1 MTELSKPA
9 VADIAVFLPDA
20 TLDNDEVAARFGIER
35 DFLDTKLG
43 IEKRHIA
50 AADEAVSDMAV
61 AAAETLL
68 GRSGVPRGEVGL
80 VVLCTQNPDY
90 RLPATANI
98 IQDRLNLPTTCAAF
112 DFNQGCSGYVY
123 GLSIVQALMQANAIE
138 VALLMTAEAYSKV
151 MDPGDRDTVPIFGD
165 GATATLV
172 TVTGKGAGQ
181 IGRFSFGSD
190 GSGAEDLIVKA
201 GGSRNPGMVCAGDGA
216 LRMNGRAIF
225 NFMMKRVP
233 PNLDQ
238 CLAVNGLAREDI
250 DLFVFHQASRYMVT
264 MLSQRMGLD
273 PAKVP
278 IALTDCGNTVS
289 STLPIVMD
297 SLGGVPALA
306 GKRVLLSGFGVGL
319 SWASTVLTFQ

>member
-1 MTELSKPA
+1 MTELLKPA
-9 VADIAVFLPDA
+9 IADIAVYLPDA
-20 TLDNDEVAARFGIER
+20 TLDNNEVAARFGIDR

-43 IEKRHIA
+43 IEQRHIA
-50 AADEAVSDMAV
+50 AEDEAVSDMAV

-68 GRSGVPRGEVGL
+68 GRSGVPRDEVGL

-98 IQDRLNLPTTCAAF
+98 LQDRLNLPTTCAAF

-138 VALLMTAEAYSKV
+138 AALLMTAEAYSKV
-151 MDPGDRDTVPIFGD
+151 MDPGDRNTVPIFGD

-172 TVTGKGAGQ
+172 TATGKGAGR
-181 IGRFSFGSD
+181 IGRFVFGSD
-190 GSGAEDLIVKA
+190 GSGADDLIVKA
-201 GGSRNPGMVCAGDGA
+201 GGSRNPGMACEGDGA

-233 PNLDQ
+233 TNLDQ
-238 CLAVNGLAREDI
+238 CLAVNGLGREDI

-264 MLSQRMGLD
+264 MLSRRMGLD
-273 PAKVP
+273 SAKVP

-289 STLPIVMD
+289 STLPIVMH
-297 SLGGVPALA
+297 SLGGVPALT

-319 SWASTVLTFQ
+319 SWASTVLTFR